1 MSRLIS
7 VFSEGGP
14 AWVPYRVAPAA
25 EPGTCALLTPLRFW
39 AGGQVQTRSS
49 SKIDAKSGFNNLF
62 VCLFIFDGRA

>member
-14 AWVPYRVAPAA
+14 AWVPCRVAPAA

-39 AGGQVQTRSS
+39 AGGQVQPRNS
-49 SKIDAKSGFNNLF
+49 SKINAKSGFNRF
-62 VCLFIFDGRA
+62 FACLFIFNGRA